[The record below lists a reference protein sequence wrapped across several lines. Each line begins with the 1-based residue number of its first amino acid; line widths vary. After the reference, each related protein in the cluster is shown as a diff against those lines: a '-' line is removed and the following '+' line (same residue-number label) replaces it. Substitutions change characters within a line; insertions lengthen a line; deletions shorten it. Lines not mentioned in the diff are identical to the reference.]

1 MLSVPMMKLP
11 ERATVWALAATVKV
25 TRPFPLPL
33 LALVMRTQLRLFCT
47 VHGPVLVTST
57 PPLPPPDS
65 ALKRVG
71 FTTKVGAGA
80 LLSERKLA
88 VQRTPSLNVRRLSA
102 ERAALTSKPV
112 AEPA

>member
-25 TRPFPLPL
+25 TRPLPVPL

-57 PPLPPPDS
+57 PPVPPPDS

-71 FTTKVGAGA
+71 LTAKVGAGA
-80 LLSERKLA
+80 LLSDRKLA
-88 VQRTPSLNVRRLSA
+88 VQRTLSLRVRRLSA
-102 ERAALTSKPV
+102 ERGAFTSRPV
-112 AEPA
+112 GEPA